1 MVKIGKHQLENDFFI
16 LSNYPEEEGCF
27 QIFNE
32 EVRAFERIH
41 ISMLAMDFPDGT
53 SKKKRTEIEEEW
65 LRQLPSLENV
75 RHLSVRHRVNQQF
88 FEAICEMKNLESIYF
103 WTSTVKD
110 LSSLKKLKQL
120 ISLHLQR
127 FSQLTDIS
135 PLKNVQSLT
144 RLNIENCFKI
154 ENYDVIGDMNQL
166 IALGIEG
173 DTFAPKNLILESLKP
188 FSRLQNLKH
197 LDLSTTSI
205 KDKSFLELLKLEKL
219 VRLDA
224 SWRMKKEIR
233 NRIKAEDKSLK
244 SGFFMVYDFEKNE
257 FYEGTEWWIE

>member
-16 LSNYPEEEGCF
+16 LSDYPEEEGFF
-27 QIFNE
+27 QVFNE
-32 EVRAFERIH
+32 EVRTFERIH
-41 ISMLAMDFPDGT
+41 ISMLAMDFQDGT

-65 LRQLPSLENV
+65 LREIPSLHNV
-75 RHLSVRHRVNQQF
+75 KHLSIRHRVNQQF

-103 WTSTVKD
+103 WTSTVED
-110 LSSLKKLKQL
+110 LSSLKKLKKL

-127 FSQLTDIS
+127 FSKLTDIS
-135 PLKNVQSLT
+135 PLKHIQSVT

-154 ENYDVIGDMNQL
+154 KNYEVIGDMGQL

-205 KDKSFLELLKLEKL
+205 KDKSFLELLQLEKL

-224 SWRMKKEIR
+224 SWRMKKEVR
-233 NRIKAEDKSLK
+233 DKIKGEHKSLK

-257 FYEGTEWWIE
+257 FQKGTEWWIE